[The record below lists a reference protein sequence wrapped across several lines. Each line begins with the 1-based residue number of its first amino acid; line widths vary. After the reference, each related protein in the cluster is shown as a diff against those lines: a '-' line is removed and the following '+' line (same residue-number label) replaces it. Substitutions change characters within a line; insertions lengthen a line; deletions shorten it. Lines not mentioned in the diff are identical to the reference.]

1 MKIAVTGGT
10 GFVGGNLV
18 DALLA
23 RGDEVW
29 IISRSKGKQADG
41 RTGLHRITWSELSA
55 SPSQLEGTS
64 AIVNLA
70 GESINQRWT
79 EAAKERILQSRL
91 DATSQI
97 EHLVASLTIKPD
109 VVVNASG
116 ISIYGMSL
124 TETFDETSPWNVSD
138 FLSSVVE
145 KWESAA
151 DRINVSRLIKLRV
164 GLVLGTDGG
173 AFPLM
178 ALPYKLFAGGR
189 VGTGRQWMPWL
200 HIEDMTRLIMF
211 CIDNPNI
218 KGAVNACSPNS
229 VTNDAFGR
237 ALGSAMGRPHWFPV
251 PALMLKTV
259 LGELSLLLL
268 EGQRAV
274 PRNALDHGFVFIY
287 PTIDS
292 AMKQLVGRNK

>member
-10 GFVGGNLV
+10 GFVGANLV

-41 RTGLHRITWSELSA
+41 RTGLHRITWSELSV

-151 DRINVSRLIKLRV
+151 DQINVSRLVKLRV

-200 HIEDMTRLIMF
+200 HIVDMTRLIMF

-229 VTNDAFGR
+229 VTNDTFGR
-237 ALGSAMGRPHWFPV
+237 ALGSALGRPHWFPV

-274 PRNALDHGFVFIY
+274 PCNALDHGFTFIY
-287 PTIDS
+287 PTIES
-292 AMKQLVGRNK
+292 AMKQLVGSNK